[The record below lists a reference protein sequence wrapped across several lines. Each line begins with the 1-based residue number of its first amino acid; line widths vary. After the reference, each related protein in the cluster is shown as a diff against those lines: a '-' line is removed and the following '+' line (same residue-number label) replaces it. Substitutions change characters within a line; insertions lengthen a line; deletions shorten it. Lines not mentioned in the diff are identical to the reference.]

1 MNLWLDRYERYVLPT
16 ELKAFWKLIGNIRI
30 IHIIIIFRVIKEGSK
45 YDISIEEKIK
55 LKIKNYCSPKH
66 VPSFVIPVKEIPYT
80 MNGKKIELAVKKIIE
95 GKTISNKDSI
105 ANPDSLYFFES
116 FKIG

>member
-1 MNLWLDRYERYVLPT
+1 MSES
-16 ELKAFWKLIGNIRI
+16 LKNQ
-30 IHIIIIFRVIKEGSK
+30 
-45 YDISIEEKIK
+45 IK
-55 LKIKNYCSPKH
+55 LDIRTNCSPKH
-66 VPSFVIPVKEIPYT
+66 VPSFIYQAPDIPYT

>member
-1 MNLWLDRYERYVLPT
+1 
-16 ELKAFWKLIGNIRI
+16 
-30 IHIIIIFRVIKEGSK
+30 
-45 YDISIEEKIK
+45 
-55 LKIKNYCSPKH
+55 
-66 VPSFVIPVKEIPYT
+66 

-105 ANPDSLYFFES
+105 VNPDSLYFFES